1 MPPVPPPPLSPHAA
15 AACAHSQAPL
25 VPWTGSSLAALSH
38 PDGVTTV
45 SVNWAGT
52 LLATGC
58 VDGSVY
64 VWSLTSFS
72 TLAVLE
78 HASPDD
84 LGPWAAVRARAAPH
98 RFARK
103 IGAPTLTPD
112 PSLTAPARLQVSS
125 VRLAADLLISGNRG
139 GQLKLWSLT
148 DEGKHVATLMPFQSE
163 DGDTPPAI
171 QGLAASALDGVIA
184 VAGNDQ
190 LVIYRPLQKK

>member
-1 MPPVPPPPLSPHAA
+1 LLFLARSF
-15 AACAHSQAPL
+15 CLRFWNQT
-25 VPWTGSSLAALSH
+25 WTWRGSMLRQLA
-38 PDGVTTV
+38 
-45 SVNWAGT
+45 
-52 LLATGC
+52 
-58 VDGSVY
+58 
-64 VWSLTSFS
+64 
-72 TLAVLE
+72 
-78 HASPDD
+78 
-84 LGPWAAVRARAAPH
+84 
-98 RFARK
+98 
-103 IGAPTLTPD
+103 
-112 PSLTAPARLQVSS
+112 SS

>member
-1 MPPVPPPPLSPHAA
+1 VEHAA
-15 AACAHSQAPL
+15 AVTSVALSEKLGVSAGSADGSARVWRVNQKGK
-25 VPWTGSSLAALSH
+25 GSSLAALSH

-84 LGPWAAVRARAAPH
+84 LGPWAA
-98 RFARK
+98 
-103 IGAPTLTPD
+103 
-112 PSLTAPARLQVSS
+112 VSS